1 MVLWSGFGGMLICI
15 VSAGTGT
22 LLSADRVRVE
32 ETRIRKAFLGRLG
45 ELDQIRA
52 HIYLSGTYVRDFL
65 LSPDASGAA
74 AQGSRIAT
82 LERESYAALEAY
94 SHSVD
99 PGERGPFQ
107 ELRTEIEAYWRVLD
121 GMMAWNPAE
130 RARLRESFFYDELVP
145 RRNAML
151 QIADRIAVANERGL
165 GRAEEQLSAASDGL
179 RRSLVVTFAITL
191 GGGLVLAVLTI
202 GYTLRLERE
211 LERRLDENSRARA
224 DLQELSAKLLRA
236 QENE

>member
-1 MVLWSGFGGMLICI
+1 
-15 VSAGTGT
+15 
-22 LLSADRVRVE
+22 
-32 ETRIRKAFLGRLG
+32 
-45 ELDQIRA
+45 
-52 HIYLSGTYVRDFL
+52 
-65 LSPDASGAA
+65 
-74 AQGSRIAT
+74 
-82 LERESYAALEAY
+82 
-94 SHSVD
+94 
-99 PGERGPFQ
+99 
-107 ELRTEIEAYWRVLD
+107 EIEAYWRVLD
-121 GMMAWNPAE
+121 GMMAWTPAE

-179 RRSLVVTFAITL
+179 RRSLVVTFAIML
-191 GGGLVLAVLTI
+191 GGVLVLAVLTI

-236 QENE
+236 QENERRTLARELHDEVGQSLSAILMEAENAACAEHFDEAREHLSS